1 MVEIEIGVLRGQCL
15 DRRIATPERLAS
27 EIAAWERQRNATRA
41 QVFVDWGGLLQTGY
55 FPSSAPSFVLSSAE
69 GSSRKPYPSVVIVD
83 SQTVRSGKMG
93 GIRGYDGGKHI
104 KGRKRHAAVDT
115 LGLPMAVKLEIAA
128 IALDGDINESASGRS
143 IK

>member
-1 MVEIEIGVLRGQCL
+1 VARG
-15 DRRIATPERLAS
+15 
-27 EIAAWERQRNATRA
+27 N
-41 QVFVDWGGLLQTGY
+41 
-55 FPSSAPSFVLSSAE
+55 
-69 GSSRKPYPSVVIVD
+69 
-83 SQTVRSGKMG
+83 QTVRSGKMG